1 MTDRKRRL
9 RIRIGFCDGANRLKQ
24 CLIDLGVKNKA
35 VLKLDGKILDDK
47 ALHAALD
54 EISKGPIHRQK
65 LLMDALR
72 EICRDIGWS
81 PAELGLYAN
90 SFPTEGVGE
99 CFIWDELGPKAL
111 DERDAEATQPAEKS
125 SRPAPGL
132 SIMPASYELGARPVN
147 ARAEEAAD

>member
-1 MTDRKRRL
+1 MTDRRRRL

-35 VLKLDGKILDDK
+35 ALKLDGNILDDN
-47 ALHAALD
+47 ALHLALD

-65 LLMDALR
+65 LLMNALR

-81 PAELGLYAN
+81 PAKLGLYAN

-99 CFIWDELGPKAL
+99 WFIWDELGPKAL
-111 DERDAEATQPAEKS
+111 FEAEPEGTEGIGGQKPGTWGSDAHVDK
-125 SRPAPGL
+125 APRI
-132 SIMPASYELGARPVN
+132 S
-147 ARAEEAAD
+147 